1 MYRVYLRHIYSTD
14 EKEFLPIEDTG
25 LEYSISKEI
34 NGNFTMRFS
43 RYSNTTNKE
52 DMRALIIRP
61 KGKISPVYSF
71 IGDFVNK
78 NIAITYN
85 ASNPD
90 NISEAYIID
99 DSYVNNANKVELA
112 MLRLGYPSFTRID
125 NPNMS
130 QIKLELTG
138 RDALKIK
145 DIIITDKEG
154 NIVISCKY
162 GRSWFYNY
170 KNELPWYCDFS
181 KATLEDVLSVAA
193 NVNKL
198 KMFQPDLEE

>member
-1 MYRVYLRHIYSTD
+1 MYKVYLRSIQATE
-14 EKEFLPIEDTG
+14 EKEFTPIKDTG
-25 LEYSISKEI
+25 LEYTIAKEKNI
-34 NGNFTMRFS
+34 NFTVRFS
-43 RYSNTTNKE
+43 RYSRTTNLD
-52 DMRALIIRP
+52 DMKSLVIKPR
-61 KGKISPVYSF
+61 GKISPIYSF

-78 NIAITYN
+78 NVAITYN
-85 ASNPD
+85 ADNPD
-90 NISEAYIID
+90 NISEVYMID
-99 DSYVNNANKVELA
+99 DSYINRADNVALA

-145 DIIITDKEG
+145 DIIIPDKEG
-154 NIVISCKY
+154 DIVISCKY

-170 KNELPWYCDFS
+170 KHELPWYCDFS

-193 NVNKL
+193 NANKL

>member
-14 EKEFLPIEDTG
+14 EKEFLPIKDTG

-34 NGNFTMRFS
+34 NGNYTMRFS
-43 RYSNTTNKE
+43 RYSNTTNEE
-52 DMRALIIRP
+52 DMRSLIIRP

-78 NIAITYN
+78 TIAITYN

-99 DSYVNNANKVELA
+99 DSYVNNVNKVELA

-125 NPNMS
+125 DPNMS
-130 QIKLELTG
+130 QIKLDLTG

-145 DIIITDKEG
+145 DIIIPDKEG

-181 KATLEDVLSVAA
+181 KATLEDALSVAA
-193 NVNKL
+193 NVGKL
-198 KMFQPDLEE
+198 KMFQPDPEE